1 MSTLDDLSS
10 SILAPIANQTDP
22 TKGATL
28 VGYNNSTVKASLDG
42 LTSQMTQLGQSTGAT
57 SVGISTGLQSDT
69 AMVNIHSRSIL

>member
-1 MSTLDDLSS
+1 MSTLDDLSNS
-10 SILAPIANQTDP
+10 VLAPVENQTDS
-22 TKGATL
+22 TKGAAL

-69 AMVNIHSRSIL
+69 TMVNIHSRSIL